1 MVADKNLNL
10 GLVMIC
16 GTAFMLLF
24 IAFGTA
30 QNLVTQAMKDMNFNN
45 LGFYSLSVLYV
56 ISTVGSFLNAS
67 LVQRLTAL
75 RSMFYGARCY
85 FFCVLGSLFPSTAKL
100 VGSSVASMAIYILMA
115 GVLLFRPTGLFGAQ
129 S

>member
-1 MVADKNLNL
+1 MEKDKNLNL

-30 QNLVTQAMKDMNFNN
+30 QNIGTQAFQDMRYDN

-56 ISTVGSFLNAS
+56 MCMVGSLLNAP
-67 LVQRLTAL
+67 LVLRLGPR
-75 RSMFYGARCY
+75 RSMF
-85 FFCVLGSLFPSTAKL
+85 LGGLGYVFWILCSLFPSTAQYDKENR
-100 VGSSVASMAIYILMA
+100 
-115 GVLLFRPTGLFGAQ
+115 LFFHN
-129 S
+129 